1 MCSLLTCRETRQR
14 SLVALACVALI
25 VSGAALAY
33 AADAPVRIPAP
44 TPPSSA
50 TPPILSPSWP
60 AGWLPFSPIGELFA
74 RALAP
79 VDTNDKGTIYTDGSE
94 PQSPPAEP
102 NALEQQKLEMAR
114 RAVETSR
121 AAGTLW
127 VTPLGAA
134 PHTLAPAS
142 EAKKLEQLLAT
153 PSQPPQPDPAAAV
166 GPRAPVQI
174 PGTPG
179 LTPDERAKL
188 EGTGHSS
195 SDESGKEGTQP

>member
-1 MCSLLTCRETRQR
+1 MCSHLTCRETRQR

-25 VSGAALAY
+25 VSGAAVAH
-33 AADAPVRIPAP
+33 ATDAPVRIPAP

-50 TPPILSPSWP
+50 TLPILSPSWP
-60 AGWLPFSPIGELFA
+60 AGWLPLSPIGELFA

-114 RAVETSR
+114 RAVEASR

-127 VTPLGAA
+127 IAPLGGA
-134 PHTLAPAS
+134 PHTPAS
-142 EAKKLEQLLAT
+142 DGEARKL
-153 PSQPPQPDPAAAV
+153 PAASGHAFTTAAT
-166 GPRAPVQI
+166 GSGGSRRTSSPRAG

-195 SDESGKEGTQP
+195 SDEGGKEGSQP